1 MIAVQTRRQRADRGD
16 GSVKQISAGKHK
28 GKWRARL
35 TYRDQ
40 WNRKQELD
48 KLFSTQADAK
58 AHLRQFRRDIEAGKA
73 ANARGYSL
81 AQWFDWLKENDWPG
95 NIKVST
101 ISYRTFRFEK
111 YTRPILGDALLS
123 MVKPMMARSF
133 YKELEAMNAGQNTIQ
148 AVKNDLVNMYN
159 KAIAYE
165 IHDGANPFA
174 VVKVEAPTL
183 RVGVALAPDQAKR
196 GLLRMYAASQRGDLE
211 PWIVCLSAIALYG
224 GLRRGELLA
233 LTDEKFDFA
242 QGLITVD
249 QAVIVLDRGRQELGL
264 PKKDKVRSVVLSKT
278 LGGWIRQYI
287 EQQGRDS
294 KLLFP
299 SETGTPLQ
307 VRRLRFVWE
316 KAKKIAKF
324 PPEMILHDCRLTH
337 NNWIEKLMP
346 TVSDS
351 TRLAHMGHAATGVN
365 LRYYTRELTPAM
377 DELRKGLDQLI
388 ESS

>member
-1 MIAVQTRRQRADRGD
+1 MRCFNDQTND
-16 GSVKQISAGKHK
+16 GSILLQGTT
-28 GKWRARL
+28 W
-35 TYRDQ
+35 
-40 WNRKQELD
+40 
-48 KLFSTQADAK
+48 STCSI
-58 AHLRQFRRDIEAGKA
+58 RQPL
-73 ANARGYSL
+73 N
-81 AQWFDWLKENDWPG
+81 
-95 NIKVST
+95 
-101 ISYRTFRFEK
+101 
-111 YTRPILGDALLS
+111 
-123 MVKPMMARSF
+123 
-133 YKELEAMNAGQNTIQ
+133 
-148 AVKNDLVNMYN
+148 
-159 KAIAYE
+159 E

-174 VVKVEAPTL
+174 VVKVEAPML
-183 RVGVALAPDQAKR
+183 RIGVALAPDQAKR

-211 PWIVCLSAIALYG
+211 PWIVCLSAIALYT

-233 LTDEKFDFA
+233 LTEEKFDFS

-249 QAVIVLDRGRQELGL
+249 QAVIVLDKGRQELGL
-264 PKKDKVRSVVLSKT
+264 PKKDKVRSAVLSET
-278 LGGWIRQYI
+278 LGGWIRHYS
-287 EQQGRDS
+287 EGTDRGS

-351 TRLAHMGHAATGVN
+351 TRVAHMGHAATGVN

-377 DELRKGLDQLI
+377 DELRKALDDLI
-388 ESS
+388 RTTS